1 MSVLI
6 NQEKCIG
13 CGTCESA
20 CPFGA
25 LSTESGLAVA
35 NDSCTMCGACVSS
48 CPVGALS
55 LPRKE
60 ASHDIVLSDYK
71 NVWVYVEHN
80 EGVMHSV
87 SAELLGQG
95 RILADKLG
103 EKLVG
108 VVVGADLAPLVEK
121 IGQYGADQVIAIDDP
136 AQKRYNTA
144 GCAAAVEALIKKYKP
159 SVLLIGATSNGRDF
173 APRIACRIGTG
184 LTADCTA
191 LDIDPEKNIVAW
203 TRPAFGG
210 NIMATILCPNHRPQI
225 GTVRPRVFKCPELCE
240 NRNCEVIYETMPAV
254 DAAIST
260 VIANVAKHLTGDIKI
275 EDAEIIVSGGRG
287 LKEAKN
293 FALLEELAA
302 ELGGCVGASRAAVD
316 SGWISP
322 SRQVGQTGKTVAP
335 KVYIACGISGAI
347 QHLAGM
353 SGSDLIIAINKDP
366 SAPIFDVAHYC
377 IVGDLFEVVPALTA
391 AIRREK
397 AAH

>member
-1 MSVLI
+1 MAILI
-6 NQEKCIG
+6 DKEKCVG
-13 CGTCESA
+13 CGACEST

-25 LSTESGLAVA
+25 LSTETGIAVA
-35 NDSCTMCGACVSS
+35 NDSCTMCGACIDS
-48 CPVGALS
+48 CPTGALS
-55 LPRKE
+55 LPKKE
-60 ASHDIVLSDYK
+60 VVEEINLADYK
-71 NVWVYVEHN
+71 DVWVYVEHN
-80 EGVMHSV
+80 EGVMHNV

-108 VVVGADLAPLVEK
+108 VVVGADLASMVEK
-121 IGQYGADQVIAIDDP
+121 IKSYGADKVIVIDDP

-144 GCAAAVEALIKKYKP
+144 GYAAAMESLIKKYKP
-159 SVLLIGATSNGRDF
+159 SVLLIGATNNGRDF
-173 APRIACRIGTG
+173 GPRIACRVGTG

-191 LDIDPEKNIVAW
+191 LDIDPVKNVVAW

-210 NIMATILCPNHRPQI
+210 NIMATILCPDRRPQI
-225 GTVRPRVFKCPELCE
+225 GTVRPRVFKCPEPCE
-240 NRNCEVIYETMPAV
+240 NTACEVVYETMPAV
-254 DAAIST
+254 DPYIST
-260 VIANVAKHLTGDIKI
+260 VIVDVAKHLTNDVKI
-275 EDAEIIVSGGRG
+275 EDAEIVVSGGRG

-293 FALLEELAA
+293 FAILEELAA

-316 SGWISP
+316 SGWIASN
-322 SRQVGQTGKTVAP
+322 RQVGQTGKTVAP

-377 IVGDLFEVVPALTA
+377 VVGDLFEVVPALTA
-391 AIRREK
+391 AIRKEK
-397 AAH
+397 AAR